1 MALKTIHKEVE
12 FAVGDVVAVHQKVQV
27 SADKSRTQI
36 FEGMVI
42 GIKNRGLGKSFTVRR
57 IGTQKI
63 GIEQIIPLASPNLEK
78 IEVKRKGIRGSRQ
91 AKLYYTR
98 DKSKKEIEK
107 IYSRQIRRETAKDA
121 KETPKLKKKTAKKAT
136 KKTSSKTKNSSKK

>member
-1 MALKTIHKEVE
+1 MALKATHNEVE
-12 FAVGDVVAVHQKVQV
+12 FAVGDVIALHQKVQV

-42 GIKNRGLGKSFTVRR
+42 GIKNRGNGKSITVRR
-57 IGTQKI
+57 IGAQKV

-78 IEVKRKGIRGSRQ
+78 IEVKRKGEKGSRR

-107 IYSRQIRRETAKDA
+107 IYSRNVRHETAKSEA
-121 KETPKLKKKTAKKAT
+121 KTEKPKTKKAATKTSKSKAKKG
-136 KKTSSKTKNSSKK
+136 K